1 MQRKPQNWWLNTLNT
16 DMNFFGIFIGLSTL
30 CIIGMG
36 FGWVIRG
43 ERYFGYLWWPYV
55 MGLGVLLVIASLFLA
70 NDWASA
76 LVGAFGASLLW
87 GSTELKEQAVRA
99 ELGWY
104 PFRQKKI
111 PPPGAETIKKWPAP
125 HL

>member
-1 MQRKPQNWWLNTLNT
+1 MNT
-16 DMNFFGIFIGLSTL
+16 IGL
-30 CIIGMG
+30 IIGITTLFIIGLG
-36 FGWVIRG
+36 FIWVIRG
-43 ERYFGYLWWPYV
+43 ERYFGLLWWPYI
-55 MGLGVLLVIASLFLA
+55 MGLGVLLIVASLFLH

-76 LVGAFGASLLW
+76 LIGVTGASLIW

-104 PFRQKKI
+104 PFKEKKI
-111 PPPGAETIKKWPAP
+111 QPPFAEVIRKWRAP